1 MYSHIITLVCAVSEE
16 DEVSIKEAADMVVEA
31 MNFTGQVVVS
41 FFGFVAMKFTFS
53 GKQLSGHENLRF
65 INAKLG
71 DKRGA

>member
-1 MYSHIITLVCAVSEE
+1 
-16 DEVSIKEAADMVVEA
+16 MVVEA

-41 FFGFVAMKFTFS
+41 FFGFVAMKCTFS